1 MTSRA
6 LAVVVTLA
14 VVVVG
19 SAAAG
24 AQPATRVSRIGYL
37 GPSAPAVEG
46 HLLEAFRQELRNLG
60 YTEGQNLTIAVR
72 WAEGQEDR
80 LPALAAELVR
90 LNPDVIVTSG
100 TQTAVAAKQATSTIP
115 IVMTTAGDAVRT
127 GLATSLARPGGNVTG
142 YSILAPELA
151 EKRLDLLKQ
160 VVPTMAR
167 VGVLWNPANPGTRPM
182 FERTEATA
190 SAIRV
195 TLEPVV
201 GVRRIEEFEPAFG
214 TISRVRPDALI
225 VIGDRFLLA
234 QRARIVTFAAEH
246 RFPAIYAYPEYVDA
260 GGLLAYAPDNVAL
273 FRGAAVY
280 VDKILKGAKVA
291 ELPIQQPTKIDL
303 VINLR
308 TAKAIGL
315 TIPPSVLIQ
324 ATRVVE

>member
-1 MTSRA
+1 M
-6 LAVVVTLA
+6 TLA
-14 VVVVG
+14 LMLVG
-19 SAAAG
+19 SAAAW
-24 AQPATRVSRIGYL
+24 AQPSARVSQIAYL
-37 GPSAPAVEG
+37 GPSAPEVEG

-60 YTEGQNLTIAVR
+60 YAEGRNLTIAIR
-72 WAEGQEDR
+72 WADGQEDR

-100 TQTAVAAKQATSTIP
+100 TQTAVAAKQATNTIP

-127 GLATSLARPGGNVTG
+127 GLTTSFARPGGNVTG

-151 EKRLDLLKQ
+151 AKRLDLLKQ
-160 VVPTMAR
+160 VVPAMSR
-167 VGVLWNPANPGTRPM
+167 VGVLWNPANPGTKPM

-190 SAIRV
+190 SAMRV

-214 TISRVRPDALI
+214 TINRVRPDALI

-234 QRARIVTFAAEH
+234 QRARIVSFAAEH
-246 RFPAIYAYPEYVDA
+246 RLPAIYAYPEYVDA

-273 FRGAAVY
+273 FRGAAAY
-280 VDKILKGAKVA
+280 VDRILKGAKVA

-303 VINLR
+303 VINLK
-308 TAKAIGL
+308 TAKAFGL
-315 TIPPSVLIQ
+315 TIPPSLLFQ
-324 ATRVVE
+324 ASRVIE